1 MAQPRFVALAFP
13 PTARQSKIRNTAASW
28 PLDLPPAL
36 SNTIVSLVPL
46 AGLEPARCCHHL
58 ILSQARLPI
67 PPQGPRA
74 DYSGGRAGVNGWRSL
89 PLPASGER

>member
-1 MAQPRFVALAFP
+1 MLSDDRE
-13 PTARQSKIRNTAASW
+13 RQRITEDIA
-28 PLDLPPAL
+28 
-36 SNTIVSLVPL
+36 VVPL

-74 DYSGGRAGVNGWRSL
+74 DYSGGRAGVNAAWDL
-89 PLPASGER
+89 PSPGGGGSAREARRGGVK